1 MKSIN
6 TEYNGYFFRSR
17 MEARWAVFFDA
28 ISVKY
33 HYEHQ
38 DFILKS
44 GRYLPDFYLPTFNGG
59 AFAEVK
65 PKFEADAIEKC
76 RQLCELTKQD
86 VLMLED
92 VPDFKCVRYFWW
104 NTLFSDIPKVQQ
116 SVGLICADQA
126 SGENRMFVEPGY
138 ENDDLTISEENI
150 SMLGEIFIEAV
161 FASRSARFEFL
172 DKV

>member
-28 ISVKY
+28 IGIKY

-38 DFILKS
+38 DFMLKS
-44 GRYLPDFYLPTFNGG
+44 GRYLPDFYLPTFHGG

-76 RQLCELTKQD
+76 RQLCELTKRD
-86 VLMLED
+86 VLLLED
-92 VPDFKCVRYFWW
+92 VPGFKCVRYFQWEPQ
-104 NTLFSDIPKVQQ
+104 FSMVQME
-116 SVGLICADQA
+116 VGLICADQA
-126 SGENRMFVEPGY
+126 SGENRMFVQPGY
-138 ENDDLTISEENI
+138 QNQDLTISEKNI
-150 SMLGEIFIEAV
+150 PLLGEIFIEAV
-161 FASRSARFEFL
+161 LDSRAARFEFL